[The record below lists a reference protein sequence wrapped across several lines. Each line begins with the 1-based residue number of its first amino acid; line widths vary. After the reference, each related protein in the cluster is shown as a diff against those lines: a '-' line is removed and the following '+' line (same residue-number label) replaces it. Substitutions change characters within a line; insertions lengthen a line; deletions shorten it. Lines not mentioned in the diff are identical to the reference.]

1 MPYFLSPYIGAGIRS
16 NPFRPTGSDQAGWSA
31 IDLRADKGVTL
42 DGGGF
47 KYALLWLPPGTT
59 EAPALIKI
67 GLVMLETVTTQIKNA
82 ILTKAPGLNFTAD
95 VTLQDIFESMLVSP
109 PAGWWNAIRPANGR
123 MGAWLGGQRLVDFP
137 VVAGGSISDAFT
149 RANETPIAAPWT
161 VLAGSTGTINLATN
175 AITKNGAGDCFYY
188 YSAAAGWNAD
198 QSSQFL
204 YATTITENDWGPAVR
219 IGSNGFSGYWYG
231 QYSIGSRAIKKFV
244 AGAFTNVEAASGAT
258 ATGVPYKID
267 VSGSTISYYDNGGA
281 NANSPA
287 TDSSLTTAGNGA
299 GLFLYNTGGSLD
311 DFLATGEKGSATF
324 LRRLQ
329 SRPFPFAP
337 GSPRAG
343 KF

>member
-31 IDLRADKGVTL
+31 IDLRADKGITL

-47 KYALLWLPPGTT
+47 GYALLWLPPGTT
-59 EAPALIKI
+59 EDPALIKI
-67 GLVMLETVTTQIKNA
+67 GLDKLETVTTQIKNA

-123 MGAWLGGQRLVDFP
+123 MEAWLGGQRIVDFP

-149 RANETPIAAPWT
+149 RANETPITAPWT

-188 YSAAAGWNAD
+188 YNNAAGWNAD

-204 YATTITENDWGPAVR
+204 YATTITNNDWGPAVR
-219 IGSNGFSGYWYG
+219 IGSNGFSGYCYDVTSSG
-231 QYSIGSRAIKKFV
+231 ALLFKFV
-244 AGAFTNVEAASGAT
+244 AGTFTSIESAAAGAAAGQT
-258 ATGVPYKID
+258 VKLD
-267 VSGSTISYYDNGGA
+267 VAGSTLTYSRNGTPD
-281 NANSPA
+281 ANSPG
-287 TDSSLTTAGNGA
+287 TDTSLTTAGNGA
-299 GLFLYNTGGSLD
+299 GVLLFDTGGSLD
-311 DFLATGEKGSATF
+311 DFLATGEVSGVTTEYVGPIYRQGNSPMVG
-324 LRRLQ
+324 RRYV
-329 SRPFPFAP
+329 
-337 GSPRAG
+337 
-343 KF
+343 